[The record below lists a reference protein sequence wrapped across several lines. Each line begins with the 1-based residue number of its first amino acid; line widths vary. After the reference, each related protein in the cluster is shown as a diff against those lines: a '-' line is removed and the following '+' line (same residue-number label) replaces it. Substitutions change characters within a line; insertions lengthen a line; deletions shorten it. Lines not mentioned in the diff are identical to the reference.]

1 MCICTAR
8 TALSLTMK
16 RGKDIGKVEV
26 GVANKVVGGYT
37 THTIGFWTP
46 APVYN
51 GFLLIVNIPEQC

>member
-1 MCICTAR
+1 
-8 TALSLTMK
+8 MK

-51 GFLLIVNIPEQC
+51 GFLSKLISSCDCIFAPE

>member
-1 MCICTAR
+1 
-8 TALSLTMK
+8 MK